1 MSGKIS
7 PERFV
12 ELIEQIPVMQEK
24 LDRILVTMEHIKENG
39 IIGLNRK
46 FDGDTAFD
54 IDPSQAAAD
63 KALQEQVRKKREA
76 SQKLAHEAD
85 DLEKELEIGG

>member
-24 LDRILVTMEHIKENG
+24 LDRILTTMDKIAEYG

-46 FDGDTAFD
+46 FDGDSAFD
-54 IDPSQAAAD
+54 FDPTRIVED
-63 KALQEQVRKKREA
+63 KVLQEEVRKKREE
-76 SQKLAHEAD
+76 SQKLAKEAD
-85 DLEKELEIGG
+85 ELEKELEIGG

>member
-1 MSGKIS
+1 MMSGKIS

-24 LDRILVTMEHIKENG
+24 LDRILTTMDHIATNG
-39 IIGLNRK
+39 VIGMNRK

-54 IDPSQAAAD
+54 FDPTKVAED
-63 KALQEQVRKKREA
+63 KEVQEAVRKKREE
-76 SQKLAHEAD
+76 SQRLQREAD
-85 DLEKELEIGG
+85 ELEKELEI